1 MRYNNLAL
9 GKRGMKMNRKKF
21 LEGLRDGLPIAL
33 GYLAVS
39 FGIGISCHAAGITAL
54 QGFLMSLFNNASA
67 GEYGGI
73 TVITEN
79 AGVWMMVLMTLIIN
93 ARYMLMSCALSQK
106 LSPDTP
112 LGVRMLIGFDV
123 TDEVFGIAI
132 AQEGL
137 LNVWYFIGAMCAALP
152 GWSLGTLFGALAGN
166 VPPVWAMNGFSV
178 MLYGMFLAIIMP
190 EGKKNRVVLGC
201 IGVSFVLSALAA
213 KLLPMFS
220 GGMRILLLTIFIS
233 AAAAILFPRESPDV
247 DTERFRQGGA
257 RGMNTYLYIA
267 VMALTTYA
275 IRVLPLTLI
284 RKPIRSTFLRSF
296 LYYVPYVTLAVMT
309 FPAILTATDSPMIG
323 GLAMLVGIVSAWL
336 GMGLLPVSLLCCG
349 TVLALQFLI

>member
-1 MRYNNLAL
+1 
-9 GKRGMKMNRKKF
+9 MNRKKF

-132 AQEGL
+132 AQEGI
-137 LNVWYFIGAMCAALP
+137 LNIWYFVGAMCAAIP

-166 VPPVWAMNGFSV
+166 VLPVWAMNGFSV

-213 KLLPMFS
+213 KLLPMLS

-247 DTERFRQGGA
+247 DTENASGEEA
-257 RGMNTYLYIA
+257 HA
-267 VMALTTYA
+267 A
-275 IRVLPLTLI
+275 
-284 RKPIRSTFLRSF
+284 
-296 LYYVPYVTLAVMT
+296 
-309 FPAILTATDSPMIG
+309 
-323 GLAMLVGIVSAWL
+323 
-336 GMGLLPVSLLCCG
+336 
-349 TVLALQFLI
+349 

>member
-1 MRYNNLAL
+1 
-9 GKRGMKMNRKKF
+9 MNRKKF

-54 QGFLMSLFNNASA
+54 QGFLMSLLNNASA

-79 AGVWMMVLMTLIIN
+79 AGVWMMILMTLIIN

-166 VPPVWAMNGFSV
+166 VLPVWAMNGFSV

-201 IGVSFVLSALAA
+201 IGVSFVLSGLAA
-213 KLLPMFS
+213 RLLPTLS
-220 GGMRILLLTIFIS
+220 SGMRILLLTIFIS
-233 AAAAILFPRESPDV
+233 AAAAILFPREAS
-247 DTERFRQGGA
+247 EEAGA
-257 RGMNTYLYIA
+257 KASGEEVHA
-267 VMALTTYA
+267 A
-275 IRVLPLTLI
+275 
-284 RKPIRSTFLRSF
+284 
-296 LYYVPYVTLAVMT
+296 
-309 FPAILTATDSPMIG
+309 
-323 GLAMLVGIVSAWL
+323 
-336 GMGLLPVSLLCCG
+336 
-349 TVLALQFLI
+349 

>member
-1 MRYNNLAL
+1 
-9 GKRGMKMNRKKF
+9 MNRKKF

-39 FGIGISCHAAGITAL
+39 FGIGISCHAAGITAF

-166 VPPVWAMNGFSV
+166 VLPVWAMNGFSV

-213 KLLPMFS
+213 KLLPMLS

-233 AAAAILFPRESPDV
+233 AAAAILFPRENPEV
-247 DTERFRQGGA
+247 DT
-257 RGMNTYLYIA
+257 
-267 VMALTTYA
+267 
-275 IRVLPLTLI
+275 
-284 RKPIRSTFLRSF
+284 K
-296 LYYVPYVTLAVMT
+296 
-309 FPAILTATDSPMIG
+309 TASG
-323 GLAMLVGIVSAWL
+323 EEVHAA
-336 GMGLLPVSLLCCG
+336 
-349 TVLALQFLI
+349 

>member
-39 FGIGISCHAAGITAL
+39 FGIGISCHAAGLTAL

-166 VPPVWAMNGFSV
+166 VLPVWAMNGFSV

-213 KLLPMFS
+213 KLLPMLS

-247 DTERFRQGGA
+247 DTENASGKEA
-257 RGMNTYLYIA
+257 HA
-267 VMALTTYA
+267 A
-275 IRVLPLTLI
+275 
-284 RKPIRSTFLRSF
+284 
-296 LYYVPYVTLAVMT
+296 
-309 FPAILTATDSPMIG
+309 
-323 GLAMLVGIVSAWL
+323 
-336 GMGLLPVSLLCCG
+336 
-349 TVLALQFLI
+349 

>member
-1 MRYNNLAL
+1 
-9 GKRGMKMNRKKF
+9 MNRKKF

-132 AQEGL
+132 AQEGI
-137 LNVWYFIGAMCAALP
+137 LNVWYFIGAMCAAIP

-166 VPPVWAMNGFSV
+166 VLPVWAMNGFSV

-213 KLLPMFS
+213 KLLPMLS

-247 DTERFRQGGA
+247 DTENASGEEA
-257 RGMNTYLYIA
+257 HA
-267 VMALTTYA
+267 A
-275 IRVLPLTLI
+275 
-284 RKPIRSTFLRSF
+284 
-296 LYYVPYVTLAVMT
+296 
-309 FPAILTATDSPMIG
+309 
-323 GLAMLVGIVSAWL
+323 
-336 GMGLLPVSLLCCG
+336 
-349 TVLALQFLI
+349 

>member
-1 MRYNNLAL
+1 
-9 GKRGMKMNRKKF
+9 MNRKKF

-132 AQEGL
+132 AQEGI

-166 VPPVWAMNGFSV
+166 VLPVWAMNGFSV

-213 KLLPMFS
+213 KLLPMLS
-220 GGMRILLLTIFIS
+220 SGMRILLLTIFIS

-247 DTERFRQGGA
+247 DTENASGKEA
-257 RGMNTYLYIA
+257 HA
-267 VMALTTYA
+267 A
-275 IRVLPLTLI
+275 
-284 RKPIRSTFLRSF
+284 
-296 LYYVPYVTLAVMT
+296 
-309 FPAILTATDSPMIG
+309 
-323 GLAMLVGIVSAWL
+323 
-336 GMGLLPVSLLCCG
+336 
-349 TVLALQFLI
+349 

>member
-21 LEGLRDGLPIAL
+21 LEVLRDGLPIAL

-79 AGVWMMVLMTLIIN
+79 AGVWMMILMTLIIN

-132 AQEGL
+132 AQEGI
-137 LNVWYFIGAMCAALP
+137 LNAWYFIGAMCAALP

-166 VPPVWAMNGFSV
+166 VLPVWAMNGFSV

-201 IGVSFVLSALAA
+201 IGVSFVLSGLAA
-213 KLLPMFS
+213 KFLPTLS
-220 GGMRILLLTIFIS
+220 SGMRILLLTIFIS
-233 AAAAILFPRESPDV
+233 AAAAILFPRENPEV
-247 DTERFRQGGA
+247 DT
-257 RGMNTYLYIA
+257 
-267 VMALTTYA
+267 
-275 IRVLPLTLI
+275 
-284 RKPIRSTFLRSF
+284 K
-296 LYYVPYVTLAVMT
+296 
-309 FPAILTATDSPMIG
+309 TASG
-323 GLAMLVGIVSAWL
+323 EEAHA
-336 GMGLLPVSLLCCG
+336 
-349 TVLALQFLI
+349 A

>member
-1 MRYNNLAL
+1 
-9 GKRGMKMNRKKF
+9 MNRKKF

-39 FGIGISCHAAGITAL
+39 FGIGISCHAAGITAF

-132 AQEGL
+132 AQEGI

-166 VPPVWAMNGFSV
+166 VLPVWAMNGFSV

-213 KLLPMFS
+213 KLLPMLS

-233 AAAAILFPRESPDV
+233 AAAAILFPREAS
-247 DTERFRQGGA
+247 EEAGA
-257 RGMNTYLYIA
+257 KASGEEA
-267 VMALTTYA
+267 HAA
-275 IRVLPLTLI
+275 
-284 RKPIRSTFLRSF
+284 
-296 LYYVPYVTLAVMT
+296 
-309 FPAILTATDSPMIG
+309 
-323 GLAMLVGIVSAWL
+323 
-336 GMGLLPVSLLCCG
+336 
-349 TVLALQFLI
+349 

>member
-1 MRYNNLAL
+1 
-9 GKRGMKMNRKKF
+9 MNRKKF

-39 FGIGISCHAAGITAL
+39 FGIGISCHAAGITAF
-54 QGFLMSLFNNASA
+54 QGFLMSLLNNASA

-112 LGVRMLIGFDV
+112 LGVRMLIGFGV

-166 VPPVWAMNGFSV
+166 VLPVWAMNGFSV

-213 KLLPMFS
+213 KLLPMLS
-220 GGMRILLLTIFIS
+220 SGMRILLLTIFIS

-247 DTERFRQGGA
+247 DTENASGKEA
-257 RGMNTYLYIA
+257 HA
-267 VMALTTYA
+267 A
-275 IRVLPLTLI
+275 
-284 RKPIRSTFLRSF
+284 
-296 LYYVPYVTLAVMT
+296 
-309 FPAILTATDSPMIG
+309 
-323 GLAMLVGIVSAWL
+323 
-336 GMGLLPVSLLCCG
+336 
-349 TVLALQFLI
+349 

>member
-1 MRYNNLAL
+1 
-9 GKRGMKMNRKKF
+9 MNQKKF

-137 LNVWYFIGAMCAALP
+137 LNVWYFIGAMCAAIP

-166 VPPVWAMNGFSV
+166 VLPVWAMNGFSV

-213 KLLPMFS
+213 KLLPMLS

-247 DTERFRQGGA
+247 DTENASGKEA
-257 RGMNTYLYIA
+257 HA
-267 VMALTTYA
+267 A
-275 IRVLPLTLI
+275 
-284 RKPIRSTFLRSF
+284 
-296 LYYVPYVTLAVMT
+296 
-309 FPAILTATDSPMIG
+309 
-323 GLAMLVGIVSAWL
+323 
-336 GMGLLPVSLLCCG
+336 
-349 TVLALQFLI
+349 

>member
-1 MRYNNLAL
+1 
-9 GKRGMKMNRKKF
+9 MNRKKF

-39 FGIGISCHAAGITAL
+39 FGIGISCHAAGITAF

-166 VPPVWAMNGFSV
+166 VLPVWAMNGFSV

-213 KLLPMFS
+213 KLLPMLS

-233 AAAAILFPRESPDV
+233 AAAAILFPREAS
-247 DTERFRQGGA
+247 EEAGA
-257 RGMNTYLYIA
+257 KASGKEA
-267 VMALTTYA
+267 HAA
-275 IRVLPLTLI
+275 
-284 RKPIRSTFLRSF
+284 
-296 LYYVPYVTLAVMT
+296 
-309 FPAILTATDSPMIG
+309 
-323 GLAMLVGIVSAWL
+323 
-336 GMGLLPVSLLCCG
+336 
-349 TVLALQFLI
+349 

>member
-1 MRYNNLAL
+1 
-9 GKRGMKMNRKKF
+9 MNRKKF

-79 AGVWMMVLMTLIIN
+79 AGVLMMILMTLIIN

-137 LNVWYFIGAMCAALP
+137 LNVWYFIGAMCAAIP

-166 VPPVWAMNGFSV
+166 VLPVWAMNGFSV

-190 EGKKNRVVLGC
+190 EGKKNRVVLWC

-213 KLLPMFS
+213 KLLPMLS
-220 GGMRILLLTIFIS
+220 SGMRILLLTIFIS
-233 AAAAILFPRESPDV
+233 AAAAILFPREAS
-247 DTERFRQGGA
+247 EEAGA
-257 RGMNTYLYIA
+257 KASGEEVHA
-267 VMALTTYA
+267 A
-275 IRVLPLTLI
+275 
-284 RKPIRSTFLRSF
+284 
-296 LYYVPYVTLAVMT
+296 
-309 FPAILTATDSPMIG
+309 
-323 GLAMLVGIVSAWL
+323 
-336 GMGLLPVSLLCCG
+336 
-349 TVLALQFLI
+349 

>member
-1 MRYNNLAL
+1 
-9 GKRGMKMNRKKF
+9 MNRKKF

-39 FGIGISCHAAGITAL
+39 FGIGISCHAAGITAF

-166 VPPVWAMNGFSV
+166 VLPVWAMNGFSV

-213 KLLPMFS
+213 KLLPMLS

-233 AAAAILFPRESPDV
+233 AAAAILFPRENPDV
-247 DTERFRQGGA
+247 DT
-257 RGMNTYLYIA
+257 
-267 VMALTTYA
+267 
-275 IRVLPLTLI
+275 
-284 RKPIRSTFLRSF
+284 K
-296 LYYVPYVTLAVMT
+296 
-309 FPAILTATDSPMIG
+309 TASG
-323 GLAMLVGIVSAWL
+323 EEAHA
-336 GMGLLPVSLLCCG
+336 
-349 TVLALQFLI
+349 A

>member
-1 MRYNNLAL
+1 
-9 GKRGMKMNRKKF
+9 MNRKKF

-166 VPPVWAMNGFSV
+166 VLPVWAMNGFSV

-213 KLLPMFS
+213 KLLPMLS
-220 GGMRILLLTIFIS
+220 SGMRILLLTIFIS
-233 AAAAILFPRESPDV
+233 AAAAILFPREAS
-247 DTERFRQGGA
+247 EEAGA
-257 RGMNTYLYIA
+257 KASGEEVHA
-267 VMALTTYA
+267 A
-275 IRVLPLTLI
+275 
-284 RKPIRSTFLRSF
+284 
-296 LYYVPYVTLAVMT
+296 
-309 FPAILTATDSPMIG
+309 
-323 GLAMLVGIVSAWL
+323 
-336 GMGLLPVSLLCCG
+336 
-349 TVLALQFLI
+349 

>member
-79 AGVWMMVLMTLIIN
+79 AGVLMMILMTLIIN

-137 LNVWYFIGAMCAALP
+137 LNVWYFIGAMCAAIP

-166 VPPVWAMNGFSV
+166 VLPVWAMNGFSV

-190 EGKKNRVVLGC
+190 EGKKNRVVLWC

-213 KLLPMFS
+213 KLLPMLS
-220 GGMRILLLTIFIS
+220 SGMRILLLTIFIS
-233 AAAAILFPRESPDV
+233 AAAAILFPREAS
-247 DTERFRQGGA
+247 EEAGA
-257 RGMNTYLYIA
+257 KASGEEVHA
-267 VMALTTYA
+267 A
-275 IRVLPLTLI
+275 
-284 RKPIRSTFLRSF
+284 
-296 LYYVPYVTLAVMT
+296 
-309 FPAILTATDSPMIG
+309 
-323 GLAMLVGIVSAWL
+323 
-336 GMGLLPVSLLCCG
+336 
-349 TVLALQFLI
+349 

>member
-39 FGIGISCHAAGITAL
+39 FGIGISCNAAGITAL

-137 LNVWYFIGAMCAALP
+137 LNVWYFIGAMCAAIP

-166 VPPVWAMNGFSV
+166 VLPVWAMNGFSV

-201 IGVSFVLSALAA
+201 IGVSFVLSGLAA
-213 KLLPMFS
+213 RLLPMLS

-247 DTERFRQGGA
+247 DTENASGKEA
-257 RGMNTYLYIA
+257 HA
-267 VMALTTYA
+267 A
-275 IRVLPLTLI
+275 
-284 RKPIRSTFLRSF
+284 
-296 LYYVPYVTLAVMT
+296 
-309 FPAILTATDSPMIG
+309 
-323 GLAMLVGIVSAWL
+323 
-336 GMGLLPVSLLCCG
+336 
-349 TVLALQFLI
+349 

>member
-1 MRYNNLAL
+1 
-9 GKRGMKMNRKKF
+9 MNRKKF

-166 VPPVWAMNGFSV
+166 ILPVWAMNGFSV

-213 KLLPMFS
+213 KLLPMLS

-233 AAAAILFPRESPDV
+233 AAAAILFPRENPEV
-247 DTERFRQGGA
+247 DT
-257 RGMNTYLYIA
+257 
-267 VMALTTYA
+267 
-275 IRVLPLTLI
+275 
-284 RKPIRSTFLRSF
+284 K
-296 LYYVPYVTLAVMT
+296 
-309 FPAILTATDSPMIG
+309 TASG
-323 GLAMLVGIVSAWL
+323 EEAHA
-336 GMGLLPVSLLCCG
+336 
-349 TVLALQFLI
+349 A

>member
-166 VPPVWAMNGFSV
+166 VLPVWAMTGFSV

-213 KLLPMFS
+213 KLLPMLS

-233 AAAAILFPRESPDV
+233 AAAAILFPREAS
-247 DTERFRQGGA
+247 EEAGA
-257 RGMNTYLYIA
+257 KASGEEA
-267 VMALTTYA
+267 HAA
-275 IRVLPLTLI
+275 
-284 RKPIRSTFLRSF
+284 
-296 LYYVPYVTLAVMT
+296 
-309 FPAILTATDSPMIG
+309 
-323 GLAMLVGIVSAWL
+323 
-336 GMGLLPVSLLCCG
+336 
-349 TVLALQFLI
+349 